1 MTYLESLSTELA
13 RVGIRGRLRRR
24 ILLEIGDHFE
34 SDPKA
39 ALGAPGDLARQFA
52 GELGTARARRAALVA
67 FAALALAAVMLLVSW
82 AGSRA
87 TGLAWPRADPP
98 SKAIADV
105 AFALLAIGSQ
115 VALVAGVL
123 GVVRA
128 LRLRGELVV
137 MRAEATVIGRRAIVA
152 LLAGIATVA
161 GLALI
166 GVEFHRGQPGWWMP
180 VTLAGAGVAAGGLL
194 AAMVIVASAL
204 RLRPVSP
211 GEAGDL
217 FADLGPLA
225 PPILR
230 GRPWWLALTVTAA
243 LVVVITVGGVL
254 QSDGYDG
261 ALRGLADGLA
271 CLAGFALLGRYL
283 GLRDAV
289 D

>member
-24 ILLEIGDHFE
+24 ILLEIGDHLE

-98 SKAIADV
+98 SKAIADA

-230 GRPWWLALTVTAA
+230 GRPWWLALTVAAA